1 MTADVIV
8 VTVLIGIFVL
18 FVSFFLAYGA
28 VTYWQERERV
38 VSVFFALTA
47 LCLMVAYVYIV
58 MNRVF
63 G

>member
-1 MTADVIV
+1 MSGELIFI
-8 VTVLIGIFVL
+8 TVLIGIFVL
-18 FVSFFLAYGA
+18 FVTFFLSCGA
-28 VTYWQERERV
+28 LVYWQERERV

-47 LCLMVAYVYIV
+47 LCLMVAYGYIV